1 MEILEISWILFK
13 NSPRVRLLEI
23 FDFLEA
29 RRTQFSKNRET
40 EIIRQKRI
48 FSRSRFLL
56 SVSRIAGGRRR
67 GFCRPSRKMETGSGD
82 ARRFNR

>member
-56 SVSRIAGGRRR
+56 SVSRIAGRR

>member
-29 RRTQFSKNRET
+29 RRTQFSKNR